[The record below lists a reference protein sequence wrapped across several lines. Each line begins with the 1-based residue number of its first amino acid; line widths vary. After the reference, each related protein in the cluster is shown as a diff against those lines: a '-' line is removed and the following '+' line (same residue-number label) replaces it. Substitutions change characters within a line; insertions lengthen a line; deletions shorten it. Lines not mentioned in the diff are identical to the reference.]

1 MHVLFRLIVV
11 LAFATVQMGA
21 SCRNTVQPASEVTVY
36 VTPKGKK
43 YHRENC
49 RTIRDQKRAL
59 TLSEAVKEGYDACK
73 VCKPDT
79 MK

>member
-1 MHVLFRLIVV
+1 MRKLFRLILVIAV
-11 LAFATVQMGA
+11 AAMQMGA

-49 RTIRDQKRAL
+49 RTIRDQKRAM
-59 TLSEAVKEGYDACK
+59 TLSEAMKEGYDACK

-79 MK
+79 AG